1 MCVETQEVFESV
13 TKAGEWCGAPTTNI
27 SAVCKGKRRTAK
39 GYHWEYAP
47 VVELGEC
54 APVIEPVERHTDDS
68 AIDELAIKTLL
79 ENENTDIENDIDDL
93 DVEIAIAQGRMANAL
108 EVHSWHMVQVYQR
121 GINKLFK
128 ERNELL
134 LKWNENRKLIKEIKQ
149 IFE

>member
-1 MCVETQEVFESV
+1 MAKRVMCVETQEVFESV

-39 GYHWEYAP
+39 GYHWEY
-47 VVELGEC
+47 VEDV
-54 APVIEPVERHTDDS
+54 PVIEPVEQDTDDLV
-68 AIDELAIKTLL
+68 IDELEIATLL
-79 ENENTDIENDIDDL
+79 ENENTDIENAIDDL
-93 DVEIAIAQGRMANAL
+93 DDEIAIAQGRMANAL

>member
-1 MCVETQEVFESV
+1 MAKRVMCVETQEVFESV
-13 TKAGEWCGAPTTNI
+13 TKAGKWCDAPTTNI

-39 GYHWEYAP
+39 GYHWEY
-47 VVELGEC
+47 VEDV
-54 APVIEPVERHTDDS
+54 PVIEPVEQHTDDLV
-68 AIDELAIKTLL
+68 IDELAIATLL
-79 ENENTDIENDIDDL
+79 EDENTKISDAIDEIDD
-93 DVEIAIAQGRMANAL
+93 EIAIAQGRMANAL

-134 LKWNENRKLIKEIKQ
+134 LEWNENRKLIKEIKQ

>member
-1 MCVETQEVFESV
+1 MAKRVMCVETQEVFESV
-13 TKAGEWCGAPTTNI
+13 TKAGAWCDAPTTNI

-39 GYHWEYAP
+39 GYHWEY
-47 VVELGEC
+47 VED
-54 APVIEPVERHTDDS
+54 APVIEPVELHTDD
-68 AIDELAIKTLL
+68 LVIKTL
-79 ENENTDIENDIDDL
+79 EDDNTDIENAIDDL

-108 EVHSWHMVQVYQR
+108 EVHNWHMVQVYQR

>member
-1 MCVETQEVFESV
+1 MAKRVMCVETQEVFESV
-13 TKAGEWCGAPTTNI
+13 TKAGEWCDAPTTNI

-39 GYHWEYAP
+39 GYHWEY
-47 VVELGEC
+47 VED
-54 APVIEPVERHTDDS
+54 APVIEPVELHTDD
-68 AIDELAIKTLL
+68 LVIKTL
-79 ENENTDIENDIDDL
+79 EDDNTDIENAIDDL

-108 EVHSWHMVQVYQR
+108 EVHNWHMVQVYQR